1 MSIILFVVGAGI
13 FLVGSIKLGD
23 FYAEGMRVRV
33 AGAVLCVPLI
43 MSQLLYTLA
52 AVLTDGSS
60 GAAGFVAFL
69 ELVGMGAA
77 AGVAYWLVML
87 ESGRVAPPASTRRQN
102 YTRPSSRSEGEKS
115 DDSSSK
121 REHPLSKML
130 SQFGDDEEQKGE
142 ERQQT
147 GDKRRQSPTRPPRRQ
162 RDYPM
167 VMTTTEAA
175 SYLNITEDALLEL
188 IESGKIAASRINYR
202 YRISRTVLDEFIEA
216 QE

>member
-23 FYAEGMRVRV
+23 FQAEGMRVRV

-43 MSQLLYTLA
+43 MSQLLYTLV

-87 ESGRVAPPASTRRQN
+87 ESGQIAPPSSARRQN
-102 YTRPSSRSEGEKS
+102 YTRPSSGKEGEKS
-115 DDSSSK
+115 GDSSGK
-121 REHPLSKML
+121 REHPLSRML
-130 SQFGDDEEQKGE
+130 SQFGDDEEQKQE
-142 ERQQT
+142 ERKPT
-147 GDKRRQSPTRPPRRQ
+147 GEKRRQPTGVPRRQ